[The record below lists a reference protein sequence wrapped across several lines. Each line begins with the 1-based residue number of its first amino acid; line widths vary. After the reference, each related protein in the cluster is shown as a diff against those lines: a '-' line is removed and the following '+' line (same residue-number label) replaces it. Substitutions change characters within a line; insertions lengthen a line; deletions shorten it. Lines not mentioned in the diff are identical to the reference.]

1 MNHLNVIPLSQQ
13 QMQRVKGGSNPGY
26 PPIPPPEPPPAA
38 MTMGEESNTGR
49 GN

>member
-1 MNHLNVIPLSQQ
+1 MKHLNVTLLFPW
-13 QMQRVKGGSNPGY
+13 QMQRVKGGGDPGY

-38 MTMGEESNTGR
+38 MTMGEESISG